1 MSNFEYKAKFRVYFK
16 IVKSLRHTGYS
27 QNHYYP
33 YGLKIAT
40 LSAKKLADG
49 YEGVV
54 KNNYLYNGK
63 ELLDENA
70 DLGWLDYGFRN
81 YDPQIGRF
89 PQLDPLSWEYPYYTP
104 YQFAGNDPVAN
115 VDLDGLEPLNVVSK
129 IKSVLKEGG
138 EHVVSGVRKSGLNIG
153 KWTVSWFKDGVAF
166 SHVFHSTG
174 FLTQR
179 FVSATIHLLSSASN
193 IATSVPFKMR
203 GDLANSFKIPNQQQQ
218 AINAYNAASSLLNE
232 AIDKGWRRAETVN
245 PDDQG
250 LSGWQSWEV
259 NDITGDKRINGLVQ
273 AITPVYPEAA
283 AIPFPKLGKLFS
295 WLRSIKFGV
304 GGAKG
309 VSKIQAGSLKEF
321 KSLVQQLSKPGSQLT
336 KTELQQ
342 FEKLTEQYGGK
353 LRYDI
358 NPVKGKILKPHV
370 QVEGL
375 GSKVGSRHIWLG
387 E

>member
-1 MSNFEYKAKFRVYFK
+1 M
-16 IVKSLRHTGYS
+16 
-27 QNHYYP
+27 
-33 YGLKIAT
+33 
-40 LSAKKLADG
+40 
-49 YEGVV
+49 
-54 KNNYLYNGK
+54 YNGK

-104 YQFAGNDPVAN
+104 YQFAGNDPIAN

-304 GGAKG
+304 GAAKG
-309 VSKIQAGSLKEF
+309 GVNALEQIAVHGNSLK
-321 KSLVQQLSKPGSQLT
+321 S
-336 KTELQQ
+336 
-342 FEKLTEQYGGK
+342 
-353 LRYDI
+353 
-358 NPVKGKILKPHV
+358 LKPTWGYKLYSQDGTFLKNGITSAV
-370 QVEGL
+370 KAE
-375 GSKVGSRHIWLG
+375 SRYTKAFMSDKVMLEKTLFPNRAAAYQWEFRQNQILRGPLNFNMH
-387 E
+387 

>member
-1 MSNFEYKAKFRVYFK
+1 M
-16 IVKSLRHTGYS
+16 
-27 QNHYYP
+27 
-33 YGLKIAT
+33 
-40 LSAKKLADG
+40 

-304 GGAKG
+304 GAAKG
-309 VSKIQAGSLKEF
+309 GVNALEQIAVHGNSLK
-321 KSLVQQLSKPGSQLT
+321 S
-336 KTELQQ
+336 
-342 FEKLTEQYGGK
+342 
-353 LRYDI
+353 
-358 NPVKGKILKPHV
+358 LKPTWGYKLYSQDGTFLKNGITSAV
-370 QVEGL
+370 KAE
-375 GSKVGSRHIWLG
+375 SRYTKAFMSDKVMLEKTLFPNRAAAYQWEFRQNQILRGPLNFNMH
-387 E
+387 

>member
-1 MSNFEYKAKFRVYFK
+1 V
-16 IVKSLRHTGYS
+16 
-27 QNHYYP
+27 
-33 YGLKIAT
+33 
-40 LSAKKLADG
+40 

-104 YQFAGNDPVAN
+104 YQFAGNDPIAN
-115 VDLDGLEPLNVVSK
+115 VDLDGLEPWNVVSK

-179 FVSATIHLLSSASN
+179 FASATIHLLSSASN

-232 AIDKGWRRAETVN
+232 AIDKGWHKAEKVN
-245 PDDQG
+245 PDDPV

-295 WLRSIKFGV
+295 WLRSIKFGA
-304 GGAKG
+304 GAAKG
-309 VSKIQAGSLKEF
+309 VTSLEKASGSYLLEFQSGKFYAGKGLESRMMQSINRIETKFGDKLLNKTFYPAANSKAAFINEHNLMMQFGGP
-321 KSLVQQLSKPGSQLT
+321 KSFDKLSPTYNLIFSPG
-336 KTELQQ
+336 K
-342 FEKLTEQYGGK
+342 KLGGF
-353 LRYDI
+353 
-358 NPVKGKILKPHV
+358 
-370 QVEGL
+370 
-375 GSKVGSRHIWLG
+375 
-387 E
+387 

>member
-1 MSNFEYKAKFRVYFK
+1 V
-16 IVKSLRHTGYS
+16 
-27 QNHYYP
+27 
-33 YGLKIAT
+33 
-40 LSAKKLADG
+40 

-63 ELLDENA
+63 ELLDEDA

-104 YQFAGNDPVAN
+104 YQFAGNDPIAN
-115 VDLDGLEPLNVVSK
+115 VDLDGLEPWNVVSK

-245 PDDQG
+245 PDDPV

-283 AIPFPKLGKLFS
+283 IPFPKLGKLFS

-304 GGAKG
+304 GAAKG
-309 VSKIQAGSLKEF
+309 GVEITKHAAERMVERGITQMMVEAGIPKGTKYLDPKNGTFNYVLKNGFASGKDLLIGVSTQPGKVTTVLRGNN
-321 KSLVQQLSKPGSQLT
+321 LVNKRFIP
-336 KTELQQ
+336 
-342 FEKLTEQYGGK
+342 QYEYGNFRK
-353 LRYDI
+353 NIKR
-358 NPVKGKILKPHV
+358 
-370 QVEGL
+370 QV
-375 GSKVGSRHIWLG
+375 R
-387 E
+387 

>member
-1 MSNFEYKAKFRVYFK
+1 M
-16 IVKSLRHTGYS
+16 
-27 QNHYYP
+27 
-33 YGLKIAT
+33 
-40 LSAKKLADG
+40 

-63 ELLDENA
+63 ELLDEDA
-70 DLGWLDYGFRN
+70 GLSWLDYGFRN
-81 YDPQIGRF
+81 YDPQTGRF
-89 PQLDPLSWEYPYYTP
+89 PQLDPLTWEYPYYTP

-232 AIDKGWRRAETVN
+232 AIDKGWHKSEKVN
-245 PDDQG
+245 PDDPV

-283 AIPFPKLGKLFS
+283 AIPFPKLGNYF
-295 WLRSIKFGV
+295 
-304 GGAKG
+304 
-309 VSKIQAGSLKEF
+309 
-321 KSLVQQLSKPGSQLT
+321 
-336 KTELQQ
+336 
-342 FEKLTEQYGGK
+342 
-353 LRYDI
+353 
-358 NPVKGKILKPHV
+358 
-370 QVEGL
+370 L
-375 GSKVGSRHIWLG
+375 G
-387 E
+387 

>member
-1 MSNFEYKAKFRVYFK
+1 M
-16 IVKSLRHTGYS
+16 
-27 QNHYYP
+27 
-33 YGLKIAT
+33 
-40 LSAKKLADG
+40 

-63 ELLDENA
+63 ELLDEDA
-70 DLGWLDYGFRN
+70 GLSWLDYGFRN
-81 YDPQIGRF
+81 YDPQTGRF
-89 PQLDPLSWEYPYYTP
+89 PLLDPLTWEYPYYTP

-179 FVSATIHLLSSASN
+179 LVSATIHLLSSASN

>member
-1 MSNFEYKAKFRVYFK
+1 M
-16 IVKSLRHTGYS
+16 
-27 QNHYYP
+27 
-33 YGLKIAT
+33 
-40 LSAKKLADG
+40 

-104 YQFAGNDPVAN
+104 YQFAGNDPIAN
-115 VDLDGLEPLNVVSK
+115 VDLDGLEPWNVVSK

-179 FVSATIHLLSSASN
+179 LVSATIHLLSSASN

-203 GDLANSFKIPNQQQQ
+203 GNLANSFKIPNQQQQ

-304 GGAKG
+304 GAAKTSTKLLNQFNSAESLIQGAG
-309 VSKIQAGSLKEF
+309 N
-321 KSLVQQLSKPGSQLT
+321 LT
-336 KTELQQ
+336 KVKAGMQGFVKGDGASIFKAISQ
-342 FEKLTEQYGGK
+342 GGTRQANGTILMK
-353 LRYDI
+353 DGTTLFNHFSTKTGVYTIDI
-358 NPVKGKILKPHV
+358 NKAGQIYKIRVTP
-370 QVEGL
+370 
-375 GSKVGSRHIWLG
+375 
-387 E
+387 

>member
-1 MSNFEYKAKFRVYFK
+1 M
-16 IVKSLRHTGYS
+16 
-27 QNHYYP
+27 
-33 YGLKIAT
+33 
-40 LSAKKLADG
+40 

-63 ELLDENA
+63 ELLDEDA
-70 DLGWLDYGFRN
+70 GLSWLDYGFRN
-81 YDPQIGRF
+81 YDPQTGRF
-89 PQLDPLSWEYPYYTP
+89 PQLDPLTWEYPYYTP

-179 FVSATIHLLSSASN
+179 FASATIHLLSSASN

-232 AIDKGWRRAETVN
+232 AIDKGWHKAEKVN
-245 PDDQG
+245 PDDPV

-259 NDITGDKRINGLVQ
+259 NDITGDRRISGLVQ
-273 AITPVYPEAA
+273 AITPVYPEAV

-304 GGAKG
+304 GAAKG
-309 VSKIQAGSLKEF
+309 GVNALEQIAVHGNSLK
-321 KSLVQQLSKPGSQLT
+321 S
-336 KTELQQ
+336 
-342 FEKLTEQYGGK
+342 
-353 LRYDI
+353 
-358 NPVKGKILKPHV
+358 LKPTWGYKLYSQDGTFLKNGITSAV
-370 QVEGL
+370 KAE
-375 GSKVGSRHIWLG
+375 SRYTKAFMSDKVMLEKTLFPNRAAAYQWEFRQNQILRGPLNFNMH
-387 E
+387 

>member
-1 MSNFEYKAKFRVYFK
+1 M
-16 IVKSLRHTGYS
+16 
-27 QNHYYP
+27 
-33 YGLKIAT
+33 
-40 LSAKKLADG
+40 

-63 ELLDENA
+63 EFLDEDA

-81 YDPQIGRF
+81 YDPQIGWF

-104 YQFAGNDPVAN
+104 YQFAGNDPIAN
-115 VDLDGLEPLNVVSK
+115 VDLDGLGPWNVVSK
-129 IKSVLKEGG
+129 VKSILKEGG

-153 KWTVSWFKDGVAF
+153 KWTVSWFKDGAAF

-232 AIDKGWRRAETVN
+232 AIDKGWHRAETVT

-250 LSGWQSWEV
+250 LSGWQSWQV
-259 NDITGDKRINGLVQ
+259 NDITGDKRINGLIQ

-283 AIPFPKLGKLFS
+283 AIPFPKLGKLFA
-295 WLRSIKFGV
+295 WLRSIKFG
-304 GGAKG
+304 AG
-309 VSKIQAGSLKEF
+309 VA
-321 KSLVQQLSKPGSQLT
+321 
-336 KTELQQ
+336 KTEGKEL
-342 FEKLTEQYGGK
+342 FNFGTTAAKHMAEKGRAVPVQILEQAIK
-353 LRYDI
+353 
-358 NPVKGKILKPHV
+358 
-370 QVEGL
+370 
-375 GSKVGSRHIWLG
+375 GSKGIADPQGSRALMHSIEMFRNGKAYKLDVLYDKETNSIWHFQYSPIKP
-387 E
+387 

>member
-1 MSNFEYKAKFRVYFK
+1 M
-16 IVKSLRHTGYS
+16 
-27 QNHYYP
+27 
-33 YGLKIAT
+33 
-40 LSAKKLADG
+40 

-63 ELLDENA
+63 ELLDEDA
-70 DLGWLDYGFRN
+70 GLSWLDYGFRN
-81 YDPQIGRF
+81 YDPQTGRF
-89 PQLDPLSWEYPYYTP
+89 PQLDPLTWEYPYYTP
-104 YQFAGNDPVAN
+104 YQFAGNDPVAY

-203 GDLANSFKIPNQQQQ
+203 GNLANSFKIPNQQQQ

-232 AIDKGWRRAETVN
+232 AIDKGWHKSEKVN
-245 PDDQG
+245 PDDPV

-304 GGAKG
+304 GAAKG
-309 VSKIQAGSLKEF
+309 GVNALEQIAVHGNSLK
-321 KSLVQQLSKPGSQLT
+321 S
-336 KTELQQ
+336 
-342 FEKLTEQYGGK
+342 
-353 LRYDI
+353 
-358 NPVKGKILKPHV
+358 LKPTWGYKLYSQDGTFLKNGITSAV
-370 QVEGL
+370 KAE
-375 GSKVGSRHIWLG
+375 SRYTKAFMSDKVMLEKTLFPNRAAAYQWEFRQNQILRGPLNFNMH
-387 E
+387 

>member
-1 MSNFEYKAKFRVYFK
+1 M
-16 IVKSLRHTGYS
+16 
-27 QNHYYP
+27 
-33 YGLKIAT
+33 
-40 LSAKKLADG
+40 

-104 YQFAGNDPVAN
+104 YQFAGNDPIAN
-115 VDLDGLEPLNVVSK
+115 VDLDGLEPWNVVSK

-179 FVSATIHLLSSASN
+179 FASATIHLLSSASN

-304 GGAKG
+304 GAAKG
-309 VSKIQAGSLKEF
+309 GVNALEQIAVHGNSLK
-321 KSLVQQLSKPGSQLT
+321 S
-336 KTELQQ
+336 
-342 FEKLTEQYGGK
+342 
-353 LRYDI
+353 
-358 NPVKGKILKPHV
+358 LKPTWGYKLYSQDGTFLKNGITSAV
-370 QVEGL
+370 KAE
-375 GSKVGSRHIWLG
+375 SRYTKAFMSDKVMLEKTLFPNRAAAYQWEFRQNQILRGPLNFNMH
-387 E
+387 

>member
-1 MSNFEYKAKFRVYFK
+1 M
-16 IVKSLRHTGYS
+16 
-27 QNHYYP
+27 
-33 YGLKIAT
+33 
-40 LSAKKLADG
+40 

-104 YQFAGNDPVAN
+104 YQFAGNDPIAN
-115 VDLDGLEPLNVVSK
+115 VDLDGLEPWNVVSK

-232 AIDKGWRRAETVN
+232 AIDKGWHKSEKVN
-245 PDDQG
+245 PDDPV

-259 NDITGDKRINGLVQ
+259 NDITGDRRISGLVQ
-273 AITPVYPEAA
+273 AITPVYPEAV

-304 GGAKG
+304 GAAKG
-309 VSKIQAGSLKEF
+309 GVNALEQIAVHGNSLK
-321 KSLVQQLSKPGSQLT
+321 S
-336 KTELQQ
+336 
-342 FEKLTEQYGGK
+342 
-353 LRYDI
+353 
-358 NPVKGKILKPHV
+358 LKPTWGYKLYSQDGTFLKNGITSAV
-370 QVEGL
+370 KAE
-375 GSKVGSRHIWLG
+375 SRYTKAFMSDKVMLEKTLFPNRAAAYQWEFRQNQILRGPLNFNMH
-387 E
+387 

>member
-1 MSNFEYKAKFRVYFK
+1 V
-16 IVKSLRHTGYS
+16 
-27 QNHYYP
+27 
-33 YGLKIAT
+33 
-40 LSAKKLADG
+40 

-63 ELLDENA
+63 ELLDEDA

-104 YQFAGNDPVAN
+104 YQFAGNDPIAN

-179 FVSATIHLLSSASN
+179 LVSATIHLLSSASN

-203 GDLANSFKIPNQQQQ
+203 
-218 AINAYNAASSLLNE
+218 
-232 AIDKGWRRAETVN
+232 ETLPTHSKFPISN
-245 PDDQG
+245 
-250 LSGWQSWEV
+250 
-259 NDITGDKRINGLVQ
+259 NKR
-273 AITPVYPEAA
+273 
-283 AIPFPKLGKLFS
+283 
-295 WLRSIKFGV
+295 
-304 GGAKG
+304 
-309 VSKIQAGSLKEF
+309 
-321 KSLVQQLSKPGSQLT
+321 
-336 KTELQQ
+336 
-342 FEKLTEQYGGK
+342 
-353 LRYDI
+353 
-358 NPVKGKILKPHV
+358 
-370 QVEGL
+370 
-375 GSKVGSRHIWLG
+375 
-387 E
+387 

>member
-1 MSNFEYKAKFRVYFK
+1 M
-16 IVKSLRHTGYS
+16 
-27 QNHYYP
+27 
-33 YGLKIAT
+33 
-40 LSAKKLADG
+40 

-104 YQFAGNDPVAN
+104 YQFAGNDPIAN
-115 VDLDGLEPLNVVSK
+115 VDLDGLEPWNVVSK

-179 FVSATIHLLSSASN
+179 FASATIHLLSSASN

-259 NDITGDKRINGLVQ
+259 NDITGDKRIKGLVQ

-304 GGAKG
+304 GAAKTSTTVLEGAVKSNYG
-309 VSKIQAGSLKEF
+309 RFVSKIPANSKSSASFQILDDGNYLFQATSPGK
-321 KSLVQQLSKPGSQLT
+321 VPGSSAIYQKWVNPQGET
-336 KTELQQ
+336 YKMIKT
-342 FEKLTEQYGGK
+342 TVAPDGS
-353 LRYDI
+353 I
-358 NPVKGKILKPHV
+358 IHVKPKF
-370 QVEGL
+370 
-375 GSKVGSRHIWLG
+375 
-387 E
+387 

>member
-1 MSNFEYKAKFRVYFK
+1 M
-16 IVKSLRHTGYS
+16 
-27 QNHYYP
+27 
-33 YGLKIAT
+33 
-40 LSAKKLADG
+40 

-115 VDLDGLEPLNVVSK
+115 VDLDGLEPLNVLSK

-179 FVSATIHLLSSASN
+179 FASATIHLLSSASN

-304 GGAKG
+304 GASRASSRAFFSGAG
-309 VSKIQAGSLKEF
+309 TEARALNEGFTTLSQTRAGQNLMKMTEGMPYY
-321 KSLVQQLSKPGSQLT
+321 PGSQAYNWWARLSST
-336 KTELQQ
+336 YAKGIPKGSNVNVFLNNPSPTGIWNAVEKPILQQ
-342 FEKLTEQYGGK
+342 RG
-353 LRYDI
+353 I
-358 NPVKGKILKPHV
+358 NIIY
-370 QVEGL
+370 
-375 GSKVGSRHIWLG
+375 R
-387 E
+387 

>member
-1 MSNFEYKAKFRVYFK
+1 LVNIKAPKNGYAYIYISNQSNNAVYFDDFK
-16 IVKSLRHTGYS
+16 VQVTAGRIIEE
-27 QNHYYP
+27 NHYYP

-40 LSAKKLADG
+40 LSAKKLADV

-63 ELLDENA
+63 ELLDEDA

-104 YQFAGNDPVAN
+104 YQFAGNDPIAN

-179 FVSATIHLLSSASN
+179 LVSATIHLLSSASN

-218 AINAYNAASSLLNE
+218 AINAYNASSSLLNE
-232 AIDKGWRRAETVN
+232 AIEKGWHKAEKVN
-245 PDDQG
+245 PDDPV

-295 WLRSIKFGV
+295 WLRSIKFGA
-304 GGAKG
+304 GAAKG
-309 VSKIQAGSLKEF
+309 
-321 KSLVQQLSKPGSQLT
+321 
-336 KTELQQ
+336 
-342 FEKLTEQYGGK
+342 
-353 LRYDI
+353 
-358 NPVKGKILKPHV
+358 
-370 QVEGL
+370 
-375 GSKVGSRHIWLG
+375 
-387 E
+387 